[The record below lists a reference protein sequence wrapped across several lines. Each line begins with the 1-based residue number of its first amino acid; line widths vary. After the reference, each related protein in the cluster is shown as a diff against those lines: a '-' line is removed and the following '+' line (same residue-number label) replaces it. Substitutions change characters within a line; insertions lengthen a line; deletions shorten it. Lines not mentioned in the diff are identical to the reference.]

1 MYPYLKE
8 LFFRCFKRRVR
19 IHRLSLTA
27 EGLGLP
33 DVQLSLFDMEMPQ
46 QAQRD
51 RTRRL
56 SLALDRVRDRF
67 GEQVVCRGAYKA

>member
-1 MYPYLKE
+1 
-8 LFFRCFKRRVR
+8 
-19 IHRLSLTA
+19 
-27 EGLGLP
+27 LGLP